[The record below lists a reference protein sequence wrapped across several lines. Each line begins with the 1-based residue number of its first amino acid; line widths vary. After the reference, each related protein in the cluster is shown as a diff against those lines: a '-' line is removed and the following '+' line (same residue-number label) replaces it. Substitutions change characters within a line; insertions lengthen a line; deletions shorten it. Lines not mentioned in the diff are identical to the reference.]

1 MPMPRLTSIPE
12 RSSWAMRSA
21 ITVCASIASLLISH
35 EVINDGGRR
44 HHVVGRDDAYWYD
57 VVGRYKDCIGRHCDH
72 WIEVT
77 RG

>member
-1 MPMPRLTSIPE
+1 MRL
-12 RSSWAMRSA
+12 A
-21 ITVCASIASLLISH
+21 ITVCASIASLLIGH
-35 EVINDGGRR
+35 EVINDRGRR

-57 VVGRYKDCIGRHCDH
+57 VVGRYNDCIRRHCDH